1 MVDYREILR
10 LTSLKYTQVE
20 IAQSLRCS
28 RNTIREVVKLATE
41 KDISWPLNEEL
52 TNQRLQEIL
61 YPERFDKAQV
71 YKEPDYSYIHNEL
84 AKKGVNLRLLHSEY
98 IAECETVGRVP
109 YHYTQFCANY
119 RSWAKKSKA
128 TMRIRHKPGD
138 SMEVDWAGG
147 TLPITDPVTGEV
159 DHAYLFVSVLPC
171 SCYVYAELCVDMKL
185 NNWLMCHVHSYE
197 YFDGVPRLLIPD
209 NLKTG
214 VTKNTRLDTILNRS
228 YLELADHYGTAVV
241 PTRVKAPK
249 DYRQKSVIGNLSR
262 KS

>member
-1 MVDYREILR
+1 
-10 LTSLKYTQVE
+10 
-20 IAQSLRCS
+20 
-28 RNTIREVVKLATE
+28 
-41 KDISWPLNEEL
+41 
-52 TNQRLQEIL
+52 
-61 YPERFDKAQV
+61 
-71 YKEPDYSYIHNEL
+71 
-84 AKKGVNLRLLHSEY
+84 
-98 IAECETVGRVP
+98 
-109 YHYTQFCANY
+109 
-119 RSWAKKSKA
+119 
-128 TMRIRHKPGD
+128 
-138 SMEVDWAGG
+138 MEVDWAGG